1 MLLAAQMTCFVL
13 LKFPTIVCWYL
24 CLPCLQ
30 IRSRLVPMLVE
41 GRFIHLFHT
50 CVKHCLPP
58 IFRQFQRSKHCSY
71 VTFAAYP
78 LAIGYI
84 TKMAV
89 EIVGL
94 PIQNGDFPYLCK
106 RLPEAYGL
114 YPSESHK
121 SFHIYQPLFMDI
133 NITINSSEGKT
144 DPFYLAESSVFW
156 VRLGQGIM
164 VRLPASRLGSPFGGI
179 FVVKK
184 IKNALN
190 NGLV

>member
-1 MLLAAQMTCFVL
+1 MFANQF
-13 LKFPTIVCWYL
+13 
-24 CLPCLQ
+24 
-30 IRSRLVPMLVE
+30 RLVPMLVE
-41 GRFIHLFHT
+41 GCFIHLFHT

-58 IFRQFQRSKHCSY
+58 IFRQIKRSKHCSY

-84 TKMAV
+84 AKMAV

-114 YPSESHK
+114 YASESHK

-164 VRLPASRLGSPFGGI
+164 IRLPASRLGSPFGDICLSGK
-179 FVVKK
+179 FGTLSAMDWFKGKK
-184 IKNALN
+184 IGKPHISWENLWFPVDFPFN
-190 NGLV
+190 